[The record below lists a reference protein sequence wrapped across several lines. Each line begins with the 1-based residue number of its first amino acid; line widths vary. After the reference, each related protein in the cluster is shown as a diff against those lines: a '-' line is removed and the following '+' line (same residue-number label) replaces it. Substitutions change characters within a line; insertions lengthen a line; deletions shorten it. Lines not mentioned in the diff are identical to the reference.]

1 MVFLIVCSFGFLCVQ
16 DRAVEHMM
24 YDDINSSDVRMLQR
38 TEDRKQD
45 DDVVTFNVERCEKR
59 PVFLFICF
67 YGAARKV
74 KREK

>member
-24 YDDINSSDVRMLQR
+24 YDDINISDVRMLQR

-45 DDVVTFNVERCEKR
+45 DDVVTFNVERCEKGLSSFSF
-59 PVFLFICF
+59 VFM
-67 YGAARKV
+67 ARQ
-74 KREK
+74 EK